1 MRIFKEIKP
10 LRDFV
15 ADNRRLERRLGLV
28 PTMGALHRGHLS
40 LLEASKAENDLTLC
54 TLFVNPIQFNNPADL
69 ANYPA
74 TLDKDLE
81 ALQQAGCDTVFAPS
95 AMEMYPTEPR
105 ISFDFGALSH
115 VLEGA
120 FRPGH
125 FSGVAL
131 VVSKLFHLTEP
142 DTVYFGQK
150 DYQQF
155 CIIRQ
160 LVHDLNFRVRLKCMP
175 TIRESDGLAMSSRN
189 MRLTPEQRKSATG
202 IVTLL
207 REGRHRLVSGDRW
220 PVVQMELRKKS
231 QAMSVISIDYLELA
245 DMRTL
250 EILTEMREP
259 DHSLLLIAGYVGAIR
274 LIDNLRV
281 SDSDLS
287 VTP

>member
-1 MRIFKEIKP
+1 MRIFKEIRP

-15 ADNRRLERRLGLV
+15 ADKRRQGKRLGLV

-54 TLFVNPIQFNNPADL
+54 TLFVNPIQFNNPDDL

-74 TLDKDLE
+74 TPEKDLE
-81 ALQQAGCDTVFAPS
+81 ALRQAGCDAVFAPP
-95 AMEMYPTEPR
+95 AIEMYPTEPR
-105 ISFDFGALSH
+105 ISFDFGALSS

-125 FSGVAL
+125 FSGVA
-131 VVSKLFHLTEP
+131 VAVSKLFHLTEP
-142 DTVYFGQK
+142 DTAYFGQK

-160 LVHDLNFRVRLKCMP
+160 LVHDLNFPVRLKCMP

-202 IVTLL
+202 IITLL
-207 REGRHRLVSGDRW
+207 REAQQRLVNGDRW
-220 PVVQMELRKKS
+220 PVVQMELSKKY
-231 QAMSVISIDYLELA
+231 QAMSGISIDYLELA
-245 DMRTL
+245 DLRTL

-259 DHSLLLIAGYVGAIR
+259 DHSLLLIAGYVGTVR
-274 LIDNLRV
+274 LIDNLKV